1 MITPF
6 LLYIGRASLYLAIFY
21 AFFLLV
27 MRKTSFFRFNRAVL
41 LLGTVACHL
50 LPLLRLRTVIVSGAG
65 DATAQAGEPVMVGVG
80 VPGAAIGW
88 PTGLYLAGVAAVAA
102 LVLISVLRTL
112 RLIRGGETRECDGY
126 RLTLVDRDVPSF
138 SWCRHIVMARADYE
152 KYPAILRHELQHIR
166 HAHSLDIL
174 LMTGFAAVHWFNPLV
189 WIARTELALLHEYEA
204 DEGLIRQGID
214 ATQYQ
219 LLLVRKAVGEQRFS
233 MANGF
238 NHAKLKQRIAMMH
251 KKQTPSFIRLAYVGV
266 LPFLAATMFACNP
279 ANEKLSVEE
288 PDIVPVTIETPA
300 PAAAPTVETVTV
312 PAAAATPETESVPFG
327 LVAVKPKFQGGDAN
341 TFAKWVSDH
350 LNYPDDAKEACISGR
365 ALVQFVIDEEGQ
377 LRDAKVVRSIHPSLD
392 AEALRVI
399 SSSPKWTP
407 GGDGNKPISVTYL
420 FPVIFTLK

>member
-80 VPGAAIGW
+80 APGAAIAW
-88 PTGLYLAGVAAVAA
+88 PAGLYLAGVAAVVA
-102 LVLISVLRTL
+102 LVLVSVLRTL
-112 RLIRGGETRECDGY
+112 RLIRDGETRKSDGY

-138 SWCRHIVMARADYE
+138 SWCRHIVMARTDYE

-266 LPFLAATMFACNP
+266 LPLLAATMFACNP